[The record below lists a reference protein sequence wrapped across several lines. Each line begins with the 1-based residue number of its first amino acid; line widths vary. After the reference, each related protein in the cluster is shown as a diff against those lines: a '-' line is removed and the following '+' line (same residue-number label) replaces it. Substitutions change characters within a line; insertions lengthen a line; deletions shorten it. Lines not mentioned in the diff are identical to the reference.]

1 MAREFT
7 TENGHKFIV
16 EGETSVGSY
25 IDVTVIPSS
34 GYVFDG
40 WDFDYF
46 MQPIDQDNDG
56 NPIYKIKVNDCGI
69 RLIGR
74 FEPITEPCDKEK
86 IYYALCEIIG
96 EECENYEVSNIT
108 CEEINRI
115 LGEIIGDG
123 EETARLTVVSD
134 NINMGDVNID
144 GNDTEIEGMVGDTY
158 KIYAEPTDCCDFVK
172 WVDENGRTY
181 SDNPKSVTLSTNKTY
196 KAYFSKREL
205 SLKFEPK
212 PMLTTVIVYY
222 SVDGIEDNFELT
234 DKVITLPI
242 KCGSNVKVRVDK
254 EIKGY
259 KFNKWSGDYST
270 NDNLISIDNI
280 NSNYTITPNYN
291 INEYPITVYPPEGI
305 NNCQIEYQ
313 IGTDKQTK
321 TLNDSNGFEIKLNYH
336 DDIIFRH
343 KDINGYNFNGWI
355 CVPNIGINIQ
365 NNELQIK
372 DIEREY
378 NEIRPIYNLSQ
389 VTITVEKPDNVNDA
403 TITYNGQTL
412 SLSDNQSFSVTIG
425 STIVITANP
434 TVTYECYDWITD
446 GNNTYIKQDNV
457 LSFTVNNSCT
467 VKPVY
472 RTLQYTVTTTI
483 YDPGVHQLY
492 DVRQGLVGGTLNGGN
507 FEFDKNYT
515 AGSNVQI
522 MGDSN
527 DFEGWFKE
535 VNGEWKFLSLDNPYI
550 INNLQENVKIG
561 GSFGITD
568 CNTSVIV
575 EKNGVE
581 LNMDYENSST
591 TPVSNKFNFTVEHIT
606 SNFGWVVGYYSDTNQ
621 LYYRSDPA
629 YRYDINYRRESQVPL
644 CFKIQSIRP
653 IYNKN
658 DLPTIVCKYR
668 HSDGGHAAN
677 DFNVTN
683 QVISSWV
690 LTLNNL
696 YECYLQITMTGISGP
711 SEGIVINFV

>member
-1 MAREFT
+1 MAKEFT

-25 IDVTVIPSS
+25 IRVTVIPSS

-40 WDFDYF
+40 WEFDYF

-56 NPIYKIKVNDCGI
+56 NPIYKIKVNECGI

-96 EECENYEVSNIT
+96 GECEKYEESSIT

-115 LGEIIGDG
+115 LGEIIGEG
-123 EETARLTVVSD
+123 EQTATLTVVSED
-134 NINMGDVNID
+134 ISMGDVNIN
-144 GNDTEIEGMVGDTY
+144 GNDTEIVGMVGDTY
-158 KIYAEPTDCCDFVK
+158 NIYAEPTECCNFEK

-181 SDNPKSVTLSTNKTY
+181 NDNPKSVILNTNKTY
-196 KAYFSKREL
+196 TAYFSKREL
-205 SLKFEPK
+205 FLKFEPIS
-212 PMLTTVIVYY
+212 MLTTVTVFYRI
-222 SVDGIEDNFELT
+222 DGIENNFELT
-234 DKVITLPI
+234 DSVKTLPI
-242 KCGSNVKVRVDK
+242 KCGSNVQVWVDK

-259 KFNKWSGDYST
+259 KFNKWSGDFST

-291 INEYPITVYPPEGI
+291 INEYSIIVYPPNGI

-313 IGTDKQTK
+313 IGTDKQTI
-321 TLNDSNGFEIKLNYH
+321 TLNDSNGFEIKLKYY
-336 DDIIFRH
+336 DDIIFRY
-343 KDINGYNFNGWI
+343 KDINGYSFNGWI
-355 CVPNIGINIQ
+355 YNPSSGINVQ

-372 DIEREY
+372 DIEQNY
-378 NEIRPIYNLSQ
+378 TEIRPTYKRSQ

-412 SLSDNQSFSVTIG
+412 SLSDNRSFLATIG
-425 STIVITANP
+425 STIVITANQ
-434 TVTYECYDWITD
+434 TGRYECYDWITD
-446 GNNTYIKQDNV
+446 GKNTYIVQDNV
-457 LSFTVNNSCT
+457 ISFNVNDGCT
-467 VKPVY
+467 IKPIY
-472 RTLQYTVTTTI
+472 RVLQYTVTTTI
-483 YDPGVHQLY
+483 YDPGEYQQYEVGQA
-492 DVRQGLVGGTLNGGN
+492 LVGEDIDLYS
-507 FEFDKNYT
+507 FEKSIDYT
-515 AGSNVQI
+515 PGSNVQI
-522 MGDSN
+522 VGYPL
-527 DFEGWFKE
+527 FEGWFQE
-535 VNGEWKFLSLDNPYI
+535 VNGEWKFLSVVTPYI

-581 LNMDYENSST
+581 LNMIYENSST
-591 TPVSNKFNFTVEHIT
+591 TPVSDKFNFTVEHIT
-606 SNFGWVVGYYSDTNQ
+606 SNFIGGVVSYYSDINE
-621 LYYRSDPA
+621 LYYMSDPA

-653 IYNKN
+653 IYNEN

-668 HSDGGHAAN
+668 HSDGGHAPN

-696 YECYLQITMTGISGP
+696 YECYLQITMTGISRP